1 MKNCWIAIEGGGSKT
16 RVVLA
21 DGDTGAVLA
30 RETGGPANVLYIEA
44 QAHVRQ
50 LAQLLRTALEVA
62 QGSGAR
68 VAAAGLAGPMARE
81 IVEQA
86 VVDCFGVIPIVHAGE
101 GDIGLALYDLSAG
114 VTLVAGTGSSCSCI
128 DEHGGQIFCGGYGP
142 QVGDEGSGFWIGREG
157 IAAAARAFDGYGPRT
172 VLSDKLKAYL
182 DIDEPHEMVRQYT
195 ANGHLYTPTVAGFT
209 PHLFDAARSGDA
221 EALRI
226 CKEAGV
232 ALALLAA
239 AVLRRSNLAARPAPI
254 VPTGG
259 VFHGGALIL
268 EPLEETLKQQNVEYA
283 LYAPAPEPI
292 EGLLKIMRKKLEGL
306 V

>member
-1 MKNCWIAIEGGGSKT
+1 MQNCWLAIEGGGSKT

-21 DGDTGAVLA
+21 DADTGAVLA
-30 RETGGPANVLYIEA
+30 RETGGPANVMYIEPK
-44 QAHVRQ
+44 AHARQ
-50 LAQLLRTALEVA
+50 LAQLLQTVREAA

-68 VAAAGLAGPMARE
+68 VVAAGLVGPMARE

-86 VVDCFGVIPIVHAGE
+86 VMDCFGVIPIVHAGE
-101 GDIGLALYDLSAG
+101 GDIGLALYGLSSG

-128 DEHGGQIFCGGYGP
+128 DEHGGQVCCGGYGP

-172 VLSDKLKAYL
+172 VLWGKLKAYL

-209 PHLFDAARSGDA
+209 PHLFDTARGGDV

-226 CKEAGV
+226 CKDAGV
-232 ALALLAA
+232 ALAALAA
-239 AVLRRSNLAARPAPI
+239 AVLRRSNLKARPAPI

-259 VFHGGALIL
+259 VFHGGTLIL
-268 EPLEETLKQQNVEYA
+268 APLEEALKQQGVEYT

-292 EGLLKIMRKKLEGL
+292 EGLLKIMRMKLEGL